1 MPETRYDFSNS
12 GPCHKKIKD
21 MIGYARPMIARWP
34 PFYKYTLGEQIMNE
48 MLNMLRLVTKAEL
61 RYMNKTTLAELDT
74 SKAVLNDFVEEANST
89 IFTDRKGEKRRLL
102 TDHSYGVWSEKIC
115 EIGKIIGGWTESVKD
130 RHNR

>member
-1 MPETRYDFSNS
+1 
-12 GPCHKKIKD
+12 
-21 MIGYARPMIARWP
+21 MIARWP